1 MTHKIF
7 PHGDFFEV
15 APGLWQLRGS
25 LPYPLPRYMTVW
37 RLPDSSLLIYS
48 AVALDE
54 AGMQKLEALGKP
66 TVMVVPHSLHL
77 MDAVFYKLRYPHLK
91 VIAPEAAK
99 KRLDPACPVD
109 ESPAEGLKRLGLRG
123 EVVPGSK
130 CDEVMLD
137 LDLANGERVLVFT
150 DLLAYGAPK
159 NLMMRI
165 MGPPGGKGIARIVR
179 LRQIGDKAG
188 TRAFLERMA
197 KEPKITKIL
206 LAHAKPW
213 EGPSA
218 ELLLAAAAQL

>member
-1 MTHKIF
+1 MAHKIF
-7 PHGDFFEV
+7 PHGDFIEV

-25 LPYPLPRYMTVW
+25 LPFPLPRYMTVW
-37 RLPDSSLLIYS
+37 RLQDGGLLIYS

-66 TVMVVPHSLHL
+66 TVLVVPHSLHL
-77 MDAVFYKLRYPHLK
+77 MDAAFYKARYPGIK

-99 KRLDPACPVD
+99 KRLDPSCPVD

-123 EVVPGSK
+123 EVVPGNK

-137 LDLANGERVLVFT
+137 LDLPNGERALVFT
-150 DLLAYGAPK
+150 DLLAYGEPK
-159 NLMMRI
+159 NLMMRL

-179 LRQIGDKAG
+179 FRQIADKAA
-188 TRAFLERMA
+188 TRTFLERMA
-197 KEPKITKIL
+197 KEQKISKIL

-213 EGPSA
+213 EGSSA
-218 ELLLAAAAQL
+218 ELFLAAAAQL